1 MQIMFGCDSDPCLA
15 LAAASCPQGV
25 LAPNVF
31 LQRHSVRLFDGI
43 VDGAESVVVDKDQ
56 AVMWMLDRW
65 AVFLNHMQ
73 GGCSRQAMLT
83 FFFRYTVVGLQACP
97 EPPELSWSCDYS
109 MTPSR

>member
-83 FFFRYTVVGLQACP
+83 FFSLHSGWLTSLSRT
-97 EPPELSWSCDYS
+97 PELSWSCDYS